1 MRLKRVSVLLAAEF
15 AAVKPA
21 VYDGR
26 TPAEQL
32 KWLERS
38 VSFCKKCPNLASTR
52 MNTVFGEGALEP
64 DGLVLVGEAP
74 GSDEDV
80 NGRPFVG
87 QAGKLL
93 ERALKTCGLLR
104 QDVYLV
110 NCLKCRPDT
119 PGGAGNRPPTR
130 LEMAACLSYL
140 YAQLKILEPAVV
152 VALGGTALEG
162 LGVDAKI
169 SEVRGKVLRTRPWV
183 IVPTWHPTYVLRSG
197 GEAAAQLEADLA
209 KACDILLRGS

>member
-1 MRLKRVSVLLAAEF
+1 MRLKRVSAPLTAEF

-21 VYDGR
+21 AYDGR
-26 TPAEQL
+26 TIAEQL

-38 VSFCKKCPNLASTR
+38 VSFCKKCPSLAAAR
-52 MNTVFGEGALEP
+52 LNTVFGEGEIEP
-64 DGLVLVGEAP
+64 EGIVLVGEAP
-74 GSDEDV
+74 GLDEDV

-93 ERALKTCGLLR
+93 ERALQACGLLR
-104 QDVYLV
+104 QDVYIL

-119 PGGAGNRPPTR
+119 PGGVGNRPPTR
-130 LEMAACLSYL
+130 LEMAACLPYL

-169 SEVRGKVLRTRPWV
+169 SEARGKVLRSRPWA
-183 IVPTWHPTYVLRSG
+183 IVPTWHPAYVLRSG
-197 GEAAAQLEADLA
+197 GEAATQFEADLT
-209 KACDILLRGS
+209 KACDILLYGT